1 MSDNSGKP
9 TTPVLPSEEETPI
22 DVSTASQWKLMWWKF
37 RRHKLAMASMVVLVL
52 FYFGVVF
59 AEFVSPHDPRQ
70 PDKRYLH
77 APPHRLRFIDQE
89 GNFSIRPF
97 VYPLIRHTDPKTLV
111 LSYTEDRE
119 RKLPIRLFVR
129 GDSYEWLG
137 LIESDL
143 HLIGVEGDRLFLFGA
158 DKQGRDVLSRIVF
171 GGRISL
177 TVPFVGIAISFILG
191 ILLGGISG
199 LFGGVT
205 DTIIQRIIEFIRSI
219 PTLPLWMGLSA
230 ALPPYWSITQI
241 YFGIVII
248 LSIVGWTGLAR
259 VVRGKFLALKAEDF
273 VMAARLDNVKTMRVI
288 FRYLLPSFLSYM
300 IARLTLSIPGMIIGE
315 TSLSFIGLGLQ
326 PPAISWGVLLKEAQ
340 SVNVLAKAPW
350 LLIPGI
356 FVVVSILAFNFV
368 GDGIRDAA
376 DPYAKV

>member
-1 MSDNSGKP
+1 MSDTNKKP
-9 TTPVLPSEEETPI
+9 PAPVLPSEEETPI

-37 RRHKLAMASMVVLVL
+37 RRHKLAMVSMVVLVL
-52 FYFGVVF
+52 FYFGVIF
-59 AEFVSPHDPRQ
+59 AEFVSPHDPRE

-77 APPHRLRFIDQE
+77 APPHRLRFVDEE
-89 GNFSIRPF
+89 GTFRIRPF

-119 RKLPIRLFVR
+119 RKLPIRFFVR

-137 LIESDL
+137 IIESDL

-158 DKQGRDVLSRIVF
+158 DKQGRDVLSRIIF

-177 TVPFVGIAISFILG
+177 TVPFVGIAISFVLG

-273 VMAARLDNVKTMRVI
+273 VMAARLDNVKTIRVI